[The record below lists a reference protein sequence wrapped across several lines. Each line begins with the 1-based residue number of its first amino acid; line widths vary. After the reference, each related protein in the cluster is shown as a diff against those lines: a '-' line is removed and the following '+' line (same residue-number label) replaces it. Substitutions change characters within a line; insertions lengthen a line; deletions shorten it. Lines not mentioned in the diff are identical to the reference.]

1 MRVKNIEI
9 LATILIA
16 GTFGSG
22 PVAAQTSQDVTENF
36 SRAYQACIIYGET
49 HNTAAIPQGVCDAR
63 ELRVQDARLNAAY
76 KAVIARL
83 PSVRKADLRTDERNW
98 ILARDHKC
106 GKLSDP
112 DLTTEC
118 KINETIKRTAYL
130 RRYK

>member
-1 MRVKNIEI
+1 MRVKNTEI

-49 HNTAAIPQGVCDAR
+49 HNTVAIPQGECDAR